1 MSIKNVQYNQLKE
14 ELLSI
19 LQAQQSQLY
28 EEMEKKVKESNVI
41 IEENKR
47 IIECFLEQ
55 KYQIDKIEN
64 LEKMSN
70 KTNDTLIS
78 HEIKIANNSK
88 DLSSMK
94 IKYDK
99 LFLDNLMVSGF
110 IGPSC
115 QYKNLSSYI
124 KYQISEFNR
133 MKFDNENVKKE
144 TKDFRQKID
153 GMSKNIINLIDGG
166 VLRCNNYTDN
176 RINDF
181 HVILEN
187 KIKEM
192 NDKIME
198 MRMKNIQFQSKI
210 EEDIKNLKDQY
221 EQKMIKQKDDL
232 SQIINNK
239 IEYLNMNYSSLEKN
253 PKILEM
259 QNEIKNNHS
268 QLEKEVKEIKEIKLS
283 IQNIKNEVTNNNFN
297 YASYN
302 SSNIYGENKNKQN
315 KKQYN
320 NYKAN
325 QEKPGNQ
332 KKMQKNESNKSYT
345 SDLLKLKNNYR
356 NRQLLSPVKS
366 RFHKNNNI
374 IINTSPK
381 NDASFKIFDASK
393 DNDENPINKNGIND
407 NESIPQKYRTK
418 TSIINLDEKIN
429 LNENIT
435 DNFAENINNNFQ
447 NNINDGEKNNSNNN
461 VPSVNG
467 LNNNQKIKNKLK
479 NTYSL
484 TNTINEHS
492 HSFISISNT
501 SKQDNN
507 EEQNNIEIKKALFD
521 NTKDELMNYY
531 NKNNILEKKFQKKNT
546 FNKNEGS
553 INIINNKLRNLQI
566 EITDSNESKT
576 NTKTIFNKSQNNHKN
591 EIVKELFSKYNKNKI
606 TTNLSLIKN
615 NALLDLY
622 NYSISPPDNRFILN
636 AKINE
641 IIEPPAKE
649 LFYDKNNKFD
659 KNNNRNCDTRRNI
672 SLRPSLN
679 MQIFYGNY
687 NDKKKEKIKKINYLS
702 TTEQKFKLKNQ
713 KNKQK
718 KINQTFGK
726 TIYTDY
732 VKTENLFTM
741 TSYKK

>member
-1 MSIKNVQYNQLKE
+1 MSSNNHLQYNQLKE

-64 LEKMSN
+64 LEKTSN

-78 HEIKIANNSK
+78 HEIKIANNSRE
-88 DLSSMK
+88 LSSIK

-99 LFLDNLMVSGF
+99 LILDNLMVTGL

-115 QYKNLSSYI
+115 QYKNLASYI

-133 MKFDNENVKKE
+133 MKYDNENVKKE
-144 TKDFRQKID
+144 TKDFRQKLD

-181 HVILEN
+181 HAILEN

-210 EEDIKNLKDQY
+210 EEDIKNLKEEY

-259 QNEIKNNHS
+259 ENGIKNNHS
-268 QLEKEVKEIKEIKLS
+268 LLEKEIKEIKEIKLS
-283 IQNIKNEVTNNNFN
+283 IQNIKNEVNTNNN
-297 YASYN
+297 YTSYN
-302 SSNIYGENKNKQN
+302 SSNIYGDNKNKQN

-320 NYKAN
+320 NYKTN
-325 QEKPGNQ
+325 QEKSGNP
-332 KKMQKNESNKSYT
+332 KKIQKNESNKSYT
-345 SDLLKLKNNYR
+345 NDLLKLKNNYR

-366 RFHKNNNI
+366 RFHKNSNI
-374 IINTSPK
+374 INNASPK

-393 DNDENPINKNGIND
+393 DNDENPINKNGINE
-407 NESIPQKYRTK
+407 NESIPQKFRTK
-418 TSIINLDEKIN
+418 TSLIKLDEQINLI
-429 LNENIT
+429 ENIT
-435 DNFAENINNNFQ
+435 DNFAENINNNFH
-447 NNINDGEKNNSNNN
+447 NNINDGEKNNT
-461 VPSVNG
+461 PSVNG
-467 LNNNQKIKNKLK
+467 FNNYQNKKNKIK

-507 EEQNNIEIKKALFD
+507 EDQNNIEIKKALFD
-521 NTKDELMNYY
+521 NTNDEVINFNY

-546 FNKNEGS
+546 FNKNEVS
-553 INIINNKLRNLQI
+553 NNIINNKIRNLHI
-566 EITDSNESKT
+566 EVTDNNESKT
-576 NTKTIFNKSQNNHKN
+576 NTKTNFNKSQSNYKDKL
-591 EIVKELFSKYNKNKI
+591 VKEIFSKYNKDKI
-606 TTNLSLIKN
+606 TTNLNLLKN
-615 NALLDLY
+615 NVNLDLY

-649 LFYDKNNKFD
+649 LFYDKKNNIFD
-659 KNNNRNCDTRRNI
+659 KNNRNCDTRRNI

-687 NDKKKEKIKKINYLS
+687 NDKKKEKIKKNNYLS
-702 TTEQKFKLKNQ
+702 TTEQKFNIKNL

-726 TIYTDY
+726 TIYRDY
-732 VKTENLFTM
+732 VKTEDLFTM
-741 TSYKK
+741 TNYKK

>member
-1 MSIKNVQYNQLKE
+1 MSIKNLQYNQLKE

-19 LQAQQSQLY
+19 LQEQQSQLY

-64 LEKMSN
+64 LEKISN
-70 KTNDTLIS
+70 KTNDTLVS

-88 DLSSMK
+88 ELSSMK

-99 LFLDNLMVSGF
+99 MILDNLMVAGL

-115 QYKNLSSYI
+115 QYNNFSSYI

-133 MKFDNENVKKE
+133 MKLDNENVKKE
-144 TKDFRQKID
+144 TKDFRLKID
-153 GMSKNIINLIDGG
+153 GMSKNIIDLIDGG
-166 VLRCNNYTDN
+166 VLRCYNYSDN

-181 HVILEN
+181 HAILEN

-198 MRMKNIQFQSKI
+198 MRMKNIQFQSKV
-210 EEDIKNLKDQY
+210 EEHIKNLKEQY

-259 QNEIKNNHS
+259 ENEIKNNHS
-268 QLEKEVKEIKEIKLS
+268 QLEKETKEIKEIKLS
-283 IQNIKNEVTNNNFN
+283 IQNIKNEVNNNNFN
-297 YASYN
+297 YTSYN
-302 SSNIYGENKNKQN
+302 SINIHGDYKNKQN

-320 NYKAN
+320 NYKTN
-325 QEKPGNQ
+325 QEKPGNP
-332 KKMQKNESNKSYT
+332 KKIQKNESNKSNKSYT

-374 IINTSPK
+374 INNTSPK
-381 NDASFKIFDASK
+381 NDASFKFFDASK

-407 NESIPQKYRTK
+407 NESIPQKFSSK
-418 TSIINLDEKIN
+418 TSIIKLDEQMN
-429 LNENIT
+429 LIENNT
-435 DNFAENINNNFQ
+435 DNFAENINNNFH
-447 NNINDGEKNNSNNN
+447 NNINDGEKNNA
-461 VPSVNG
+461 PSVNG
-467 LNNNQKIKNKLK
+467 LNNYQNKKNKIKN
-479 NTYSL
+479 TYNL

-521 NTKDELMNYY
+521 NTNDEVINFNY
-531 NKNNILEKKFQKKNT
+531 NKNNILKKKFQKKNT
-546 FNKNEGS
+546 FNKNEVS
-553 INIINNKLRNLQI
+553 NNIINNKIRNLHI
-566 EITDSNESKT
+566 EVTDNNESKT
-576 NTKTIFNKSQNNHKN
+576 NTKSNFNKSQNNHEDKL
-591 EIVKELFSKYNKNKI
+591 VKELFSKYNKNKI
-606 TTNLSLIKN
+606 TANLNLIKN
-615 NALLDLY
+615 NVNLDLY

-649 LFYDKNNKFD
+649 LLYDK
-659 KNNNRNCDTRRNI
+659 KNIFEKNNRNCDTRRNI

-702 TTEQKFKLKNQ
+702 TSEQKFKLKNL

-718 KINQTFGK
+718 KIDHTFGK
-726 TIYTDY
+726 TIYPDY
-732 VKTENLFTM
+732 VKTEDLFTM